1 MTKLTNRELIQKFQD
16 LIVNDPDLH
25 LAAEEHANEHFR
37 LAKIPIESVL
47 EEHELYDENLESL
60 WYGLVNEFM
69 VSISSQRCS
78 GPRHHHAV
86 QPPSTT
92 RLWPVT

>member
-25 LAAEEHANEHFR
+25 LAAEEHANEQFR
-37 LAKIPIESVL
+37 LAKIPIESAL

-69 VSISSQRCS
+69 VTIVVRAAANMNAGVIKSE
-78 GPRHHHAV
+78 
-86 QPPSTT
+86 
-92 RLWPVT
+92 